1 MKSKKVVRYRQVTT
15 RLLTGTETQNAY
27 KETLVGVIT
36 GEAARI
42 LNEASERGDSLSHSY
57 DTNNMDKR
65 ELWRSEILD

>member
-15 RLLTGTETQNAY
+15 RLLTGTKRKLRY

-65 ELWRSEILD
+65 ELWTSEILD